1 MKTFDG
7 HNSISCSRNFIV
19 TSGSSNIRIF
29 NTSFYLG
36 NENAE
41 SLSMKFEEIQDFKLE
56 NYRIQNGGAL
66 FSVAGQDLVYLYE
79 VVLPYKT
86 ASPFDFGN
94 MRFIM

>member
-1 MKTFDG
+1 
-7 HNSISCSRNFIV
+7 
-19 TSGSSNIRIF
+19 
-29 NTSFYLG
+29 
-36 NENAE
+36 
-41 SLSMKFEEIQDFKLE
+41 MKFEEIQDFKLE